1 MAPIIQ
7 QAPAEVPPTLQK
19 VLDKLEEVSHQGGLQ
34 YKARCPAHDDR
45 HASLSV
51 KWGDKGKV
59 ILNCHAEC
67 EYNDITKALGLG
79 KRDLEQPREI
89 VARYV
94 YEDEDGESV
103 LRVSRDSNKGFFQ
116 EHWNGKRWQSGK
128 GDAAP
133 VPYRLPALAELVEHG
148 DEDDE
153 IWIVE
158 GEKDVEAIEAA
169 WGDLVVATCNAGG
182 AGKWTDEHSAHF
194 EGFKGKVV
202 VVPDNDDKPTKPGQK
217 HALAVYESITRTTD
231 IESVE
236 LVYSPFG
243 KDAADAVGSFG
254 PTEFTPVTP
263 DELREEIATAAAENP
278 DAEAERAEKIEAQTE
293 WLRVQREARARLA
306 AEGWEPPTDQ
316 GSWAEQKDR
325 PDEEVR
331 WLIPQLA
338 FEGANVVVNAQ
349 AKSGKTSLILN
360 VAHSLLSGDPLFGHF
375 EVAALPE
382 GRSVAWWNAELFDA
396 MAKDWLRDYDLP
408 RPEAFFPLHL
418 RGYAMPFDVA
428 EVEEWA
434 VAWLKERG
442 VAVWLIDPLS
452 ALYTGEENSNTEM
465 GAWLGA
471 IDRIK
476 RRAGVETVFLVH
488 HVAEAS
494 AEENDDPNAGRMLKG
509 RGASRL
515 TGWADVLWSYS
526 GRFDEPRYIAA
537 LGRDVDL
544 PQFGGL
550 TMNGGSRM
558 LRWNGQRSTPS
569 QDRRHALA
577 LTAYDKVAAAAGPLT
592 AGGLQALLPG
602 AKADPK
608 RRAIAYAVE
617 QRWLTSSPGRQNAT
631 LYGIGEVDPRRFKIG
646 SVKARIAQ
654 ESDSEGA
661 DSDAADE

>member
-7 QAPAEVPPTLQK
+7 QSAEVPPILQR
-19 VLDKLEEVSHQGGLQ
+19 VLNKLEEVTHSGGLQ
-34 YKARCPAHDDR
+34 YKARCPAHDDG

-51 KWGDKGKV
+51 SWGDKGKV
-59 ILNCHAEC
+59 ILNCHANC
-67 EYNDITKALGLG
+67 TYTDIAKALGLG
-79 KRDLEQPREI
+79 KNDLEQRKRM
-89 VARYV
+89 VATYD
-94 YEDEDGESV
+94 YENEDGELVYQAVRYEPKSFSQRQPDGNGGWIYSTKG
-103 LRVSRDSNKGFFQ
+103 LDSIPF
-116 EHWNGKRWQSGK
+116 H
-128 GDAAP
+128 
-133 VPYRLPALAELVEHG
+133 LPALAEAVANG
-148 DEDDE
+148 AEDDT

-158 GEKDVEAIEAA
+158 GEKDVLAIEQA
-169 WGDLVVATCNAGG
+169 WGEDGNYATCNHGG
-182 AGKWTDEHSAHF
+182 VGMGWSDDHSGWL
-194 EGFKGKVV
+194 EGFAGNIVIV
-202 VVPDNDDKPTKPGQK
+202 ADNDDSPTKPGQK
-217 HALAVYESITRTTD
+217 HALSVYESVLRVTG
-231 IESVE
+231 IEPE
-236 LVYSPFG
+236 IVYAPASL
-243 KDAADAVGSFG
+243 KDAADAVGEYG
-254 PTEFTPVTP
+254 PDEFVTVTP
-263 DELREEIATAAAENP
+263 EELREEIATAAAENP
-278 DAEAERAEKIEAQTE
+278 DDEGQHAAKVDELFELYSA
-293 WLRVQREARARLA
+293 QREARARLA

-325 PDEEVR
+325 PDEEIR

-349 AKSGKTSLILN
+349 AKSGKTTLILN
-360 VAHSLLSGDPLFGHF
+360 VAHSCLSGDPLFGHF

-396 MAKDWLRDYDLP
+396 MAKNWLRDFDLP
-408 RPEAFFPLHL
+408 RPESFFPLHL

-434 VAWLKERG
+434 VGWLKERN

-452 ALYTGEENSNTEM
+452 ALFTGEENSNTEM

-494 AEENDDPNAGRMLKG
+494 PEENDDPNSGRMLKG

-544 PQFGGL
+544 APFGGL
-550 TMNGGSRM
+550 TTSGGSRM
-558 LRWNGQRSTPS
+558 LRWNGKRSTPS

-577 LTAYDKVAAAAGPLT
+577 LAAWDKVAAADGPLKS
-592 AGGLQALLPG
+592 GELQALLPG
-602 AKADPK
+602 TKADPK

-631 LYGIGEVDPRRFKIG
+631 LYAVGDVDPRRFKIG
-646 SVKARIAQ
+646 GRITQ
-654 ESDSEGA
+654 ESDSDNA
-661 DSDAADE
+661 DSEQTDE